1 MNTENKLTMIPIDK
15 LFPHPDNPRKDLGDV
30 TELAESIKHSGIMQN
45 LTVVPHEGRY
55 RVIIGHRRLAAAK
68 AAGLAELPCLVTQ
81 MSYKEQLS
89 TMLAENMQRVDLT
102 VTEQVQGIQ
111 QLLDLGDTVDEISKK
126 TGFSKTTVKSRS
138 KLSTLPAEKMRE
150 AEKRGATIEEYVKI
164 TQIEDEEERKTL
176 LENAGTRD
184 FDWNFKNSVQ
194 RQEKKKYLPLMR
206 AEAKKIAEEMKNGND
221 RWNGKSERIG
231 CINVDDFK
239 SKGADAFEPFKNK
252 QNILWFEDYDGIS
265 FYAKV
270 KKKKAEPLKKSDKE
284 IAADKA
290 RARLAKPTKTAF
302 ELRKAFLEEFNAFTP
317 QNEKI
322 IDEAI
327 MLLSAHKVVS
337 FNSSNFEFLKE
348 CVKPFKKNDG
358 YTATIL
364 DVRAWFYDNKKKAK
378 FQLLLTLFYDDE
390 NNGFY
395 IRNYGENMPK
405 YNNNYSLQFEYNVL
419 AELGY
424 IISTE
429 EMQLMNGTHEAFK
442 GGEKE

>member
-1 MNTENKLTMIPIDK
+1 MNTENKLIMIPIDK
-15 LFPHPDNPRKDLGDV
+15 LFPHPDNPRKDVGDV

-45 LTVVPHEGRY
+45 LTVVPYEGGY
-55 RVIIGHRRLAAAK
+55 RVVIGHRRLAAARK
-68 AAGLAELPCLVTQ
+68 AELTELPCMIAD
-81 MSYKEQLS
+81 MSHKEQCA
-89 TMLAENMQRVDLT
+89 TMLSENMQRVDLT
-102 VTEQVQGIQ
+102 PIEQAQGVQMM
-111 QLLDLGDTVDEISKK
+111 LDLGETVGDIAEK
-126 TGFSKTTVKSRS
+126 TGFSKSAIAKRA
-138 KLSTLPAEKMRE
+138 KIAKMPFEQLKE
-150 AEKRGATIEEYVKI
+150 AENRGATLSQYIRITEIKDEKAREECLKY
-164 TQIEDEEERKTL
+164 
-176 LENAGTRD
+176 AGTRD
-184 FDWNFKNSVQ
+184 FEWKIGAALR
-194 RQEKKKYLPLMR
+194 RQKAQQNMPALL
-206 AEAKKIAEEMKNGND
+206 AETKKIAEKFEGDNE
-221 RWNGKSERIG
+221 RWNGKNERIERIEAAEWKAG
-231 CINVDDFK
+231 E
-239 SKGADAFEPFKNK
+239 ALFEGYDENEKYFF
-252 QNILWFEDYDGIS
+252 WAGEDYVEI
-265 FYAKV
+265 YKKRP
-270 KKKKAEPLKKSDKE
+270 KKKKAEPIKKSDKE

-302 ELRKAFLEEFNAFTP
+302 ELRKAFLEKFNAFTP

-337 FNSSNFEFLKE
+337 FNSSSFEFLKE

-378 FQLLLTLFYDDE
+378 IQLLFTLFYDDE

-405 YNNNYSLQFEYNVL
+405 YNNNYSLQFEYNIL

-442 GGEKE
+442 GGETA